1 MAVDEFLRDFSLD
14 RNNPDGGFF
23 NYGGGGGGGGSTYT
37 TPTVRPALRVITF
50 NVESRPN
57 GAAIFVNGENTGYT
71 TPHTLQYTEGELS
84 NGGKIVTLVNGSVN
98 SEETFILSS
107 QIVSEPVSIPEPRV
121 SSGGG
126 GGGGGGGRIDDFDGR
141 NFGNRVIDRDRS
153 ELQAF

>member
-1 MAVDEFLRDFSLD
+1 MAIQSITQDSAFESF
-14 RNNPDGGFF
+14 DGGS
-23 NYGGGGGGGGSTYT
+23 GGGGGGGTYT
-37 TPTVRPALRVITF
+37 APTIRPTLRIITF

-57 GAAIFVNGENTGYT
+57 GAAIFVNGVNTGYT

-107 QIVSEPVSIPEPRV
+107 QVISEPVSIPEPRV

-126 GGGGGGGRIDDFDGR
+126 GGGGGRIDDFGDR
-141 NFGNRVIDRDRS
+141 NFGDRITDRDSR

>member
-1 MAVDEFLRDFSLD
+1 MAVDEFLRDSSLD
-14 RNNPDGGFF
+14 RNTSDGGFF
-23 NYGGGGGGGGSTYT
+23 NYGGGGGGGSTYT
-37 TPTVRPALRVITF
+37 TPTVRPAIRVITF

-57 GAAIFVNGENTGYT
+57 GAAIFVNGVNTGYT
-71 TPHTLQYTEGELS
+71 TPHTLQYTEGELL

-107 QIVSEPVSIPEPRV
+107 QILSEPVSIEEPRV

-126 GGGGGGGRIDDFDGR
+126 GGGRASEDLNGIFGGRVG
-141 NFGNRVIDRDRS
+141 DRDSR

>member
-1 MAVDEFLRDFSLD
+1 MAIQSITQDSAFESF
-14 RNNPDGGFF
+14 DGGS
-23 NYGGGGGGGGSTYT
+23 GGGGGGGSTYT
-37 TPTVRPALRVITF
+37 PPTIRPTLRVITF

-57 GAAIFVNGENTGYT
+57 GAAIFVNGVNTGYT

-107 QIVSEPVSIPEPRV
+107 QVISEPVSIPEPRV

-126 GGGGGGGRIDDFDGR
+126 GGGGRIDDFGDR
-141 NFGNRVIDRDRS
+141 NFGDRITDRDSR

>member
-1 MAVDEFLRDFSLD
+1 MAVDEFLRDSSLD
-14 RNNPDGGFF
+14 RNTSDGGFF
-23 NYGGGGGGGGSTYT
+23 NYGSGGGGGSTYT
-37 TPTVRPALRVITF
+37 TPTVRPAIRVITF

-126 GGGGGGGRIDDFDGR
+126 GGGGGRIDNFGDR
-141 NFGNRVIDRDRS
+141 NFGDKITDRNNR

>member
-1 MAVDEFLRDFSLD
+1 MAIQSITQDSAFESF
-14 RNNPDGGFF
+14 DGGS
-23 NYGGGGGGGGSTYT
+23 GGGGGGGTYT
-37 TPTVRPALRVITF
+37 APTIRPTLRIITF

-57 GAAIFVNGENTGYT
+57 GAAIFVNGVNTGYT

-107 QIVSEPVSIPEPRV
+107 QVISEPVSIPEPRV

-126 GGGGGGGRIDDFDGR
+126 GGGRIDDFGDR
-141 NFGNRVIDRDRS
+141 NFGDRITDRDSR

>member
-1 MAVDEFLRDFSLD
+1 MAIQSITQDSAFESF
-14 RNNPDGGFF
+14 DGGS
-23 NYGGGGGGGGSTYT
+23 GGGGGGGTYT
-37 TPTVRPALRVITF
+37 APTIRPTLRIITF

-57 GAAIFVNGENTGYT
+57 GAAIFVNGVNTGYT

-107 QIVSEPVSIPEPRV
+107 QVISEPVSIPEPRV

-126 GGGGGGGRIDDFDGR
+126 GGGGRIDDFGDR
-141 NFGNRVIDRDRS
+141 NFGDRITDRDSR